1 MGHCARRSRVSA
13 RGLGS
18 LCLDGRPCPQVASL
32 PEFGLG
38 KQAYIAVLAAFGL
51 GLTAAPDASAD
62 SLDPALS
69 RLVVLPACN
78 GPSRAN
84 PDARLGEIVD
94 DENIREAIADQYQA
108 MGLPRRDG
116 LCAPD
121 NQAFKR
127 LVSEWGFALAPAAA
141 YSARTTGFGGFHLSF
156 QGAYTA
162 IDSTSNHWK
171 MGVQGERDPSTG
183 AAPEFGRP
191 PSIIQLYSLNIRKN
205 FGMGI
210 ESMANVGFVPD
221 SNIINGGADIRVSLL
236 EGFRTGV
243 LGYFPDLAIGGGIR
257 TISGTD
263 QLQLTTVALD
273 ARLSKPFTIASS
285 SVLTPTVGFQYVWI
299 FGRSGMIDLTPAT
312 DPLGYCGY
320 TGPDIPRQGSGASD
334 EFDGQSICAGGS
346 SLDFNN
352 NVVFEKADLERQR
365 LVFGLNYR
373 YEMVTGG
380 LQFITDMVDPAD
392 AQSSERDSD
401 YLSDCDDDGENCKS
415 VPRQWQLSV
424 ELGAA
429 F

>member
-1 MGHCARRSRVSA
+1 MRALYLDARPR
-13 RGLGS
+13 
-18 LCLDGRPCPQVASL
+18 PQVASG

-38 KQAYIAVLAAFGL
+38 KQAYIAVLAAL
-51 GLTAAPDASAD
+51 GLSLTSASNAKAD

-78 GPSRAN
+78 GPSSAN
-84 PDARLGEIVD
+84 PDAVLGEIVD
-94 DENIREAIADQYQA
+94 DEAIRDRIADEYVR

-127 LVSEWGFALAPAAA
+127 LVNQWGFALAPASG

-162 IDSTSNHWK
+162 IDNDADYWK
-171 MGVQGERDPSTG
+171 LGVQGDRDASTG
-183 AAPEFGRP
+183 AAPEFGQP
-191 PSIIQLYSLNIRKN
+191 PSVIQLYSLNIRKN
-205 FGMGI
+205 FGMGV
-210 ESMANVGFVPD
+210 ESLANVGFVPD
-221 SNIINGGADIRVSLL
+221 SNIINGGADIRLSLL

-243 LGYFPDLAIGGGIR
+243 LGYLPDLAVGGGIR

-263 QLQLTTVALD
+263 QLQLTTVVVD
-273 ARLSKPFTIASS
+273 ARISKPFTIASS
-285 SVLTPTVGFQYVWI
+285 SVLTPTLGFQYLWI
-299 FGRSGMIDLTPAT
+299 FGRSGLIDLTPAT

-320 TGPDIPRQGSGASD
+320 TGPDIPRQGSSPTR

-346 SLDFNN
+346 ALDFNN
-352 NVVFEKADLERQR
+352 NVVFEHADLERQR
-365 LVFGLNYR
+365 LIFGLNYR

-380 LQFITDMVDPAD
+380 VQFITDMVDPAD
-392 AQSSERDSD
+392 AQDSDRDAD
-401 YLSDCDDDGENCKS
+401 YLSECDEDGGNCES
-415 VPRQWQLSV
+415 VPRQWQFSF